1 PAARGAPP
9 RGAAGGSGPASPAQ
23 LDEAA
28 GQLRQP
34 GGLLPP
40 CWEGAQPVGHR
51 AASAPTRE
59 HEGFRSAPPAPLL
72 AAAGPAVAA
81 PPAEAAPV
89 APPQVSDADL
99 SASLRRRR
107 EELAALGRGPRR
119 FLVRTQLGFLN
130 VHREPGDPYIGEA
143 TTWSAACWRAR
154 PAAGWSAPPSADAA
168 RFGGSKVRRRMDLLP
183 RHADQR
189 IGRFRFARG
198 RRVRRFC
205 GSSSVGFGP
214 RPFSLKG
221 GVLKGSL
228 STAEKWGPEGWGPK
242 DGKGS
247 RGEYTLL
254 EAPRPWDPSPQGPI
268 SEPPTR
274 TFRAAGAAAARP
286 RRPPRPPLRPRR
298 RPPLRRPLADG
309 QVFHHRCQMQERGGW
324 LRHDRGGWSVRFFG
338 GFEWLQ
344 PIEEDG
350 TAS

>member
-1 PAARGAPP
+1 RTAAGPPAARGAPP

-130 VHREPGDPYIGEA
+130 VHREPGDPIGPGLRSSRLLLGIRGVEHELLGAEA
-143 TTWSAACWRAR
+143 TAA
-154 PAAGWSAPPSADAA
+154 AASGGPP
-168 RFGGSKVRRRMDLLP
+168 
-183 RHADQR
+183 
-189 IGRFRFARG
+189 
-198 RRVRRFC
+198 
-205 GSSSVGFGP
+205 
-214 RPFSLKG
+214 
-221 GVLKGSL
+221 
-228 STAEKWGPEGWGPK
+228 
-242 DGKGS
+242 
-247 RGEYTLL
+247 
-254 EAPRPWDPSPQGPI
+254 
-268 SEPPTR
+268 
-274 TFRAAGAAAARP
+274 RAAGAGGP
-286 RRPPRPPLRPRR
+286 GRRSDNVVGRL
-298 RPPLRRPLADG
+298 LEGEIVVGLE
-309 QVFHHRCQMQERGGW
+309 ERGGW

>member
-130 VHREPGDPYIGEA
+130 VHREPGDPYIGGPGLR
-143 TTWSAACWRAR
+143 SSR
-154 PAAGWSAPPSADAA
+154 
-168 RFGGSKVRRRMDLLP
+168 LL
-183 RHADQR
+183 
-189 IGRFRFARG
+189 
-198 RRVRRFC
+198 
-205 GSSSVGFGP
+205 
-214 RPFSLKG
+214 L
-221 GVLKGSL
+221 
-228 STAEKWGPEGWGPK
+228 
-242 DGKGS
+242 
-247 RGEYTLL
+247 
-254 EAPRPWDPSPQGPI
+254 
-268 SEPPTR
+268 
-274 TFRAAGAAAARP
+274 GAAAVSGPPPDARGVAL
-286 RRPPRPPLRPRR
+286 RAQRPPS
-298 RPPLRRPLADG
+298 G
-309 QVFHHRCQMQERGGW
+309 RCEHPGVWGRSQG
-324 LRHDRGGWSVRFFG
+324 V
-338 GFEWLQ
+338 
-344 PIEEDG
+344 
-350 TAS
+350 

>member
-1 PAARGAPP
+1 RTAAGPPAARGAPP

-130 VHREPGDPYIGEA
+130 VHREPGDPIGPGLR
-143 TTWSAACWRAR
+143 SSR
-154 PAAGWSAPPSADAA
+154 
-168 RFGGSKVRRRMDLLP
+168 LL
-183 RHADQR
+183 
-189 IGRFRFARG
+189 
-198 RRVRRFC
+198 
-205 GSSSVGFGP
+205 
-214 RPFSLKG
+214 L
-221 GVLKGSL
+221 
-228 STAEKWGPEGWGPK
+228 
-242 DGKGS
+242 
-247 RGEYTLL
+247 
-254 EAPRPWDPSPQGPI
+254 
-268 SEPPTR
+268 
-274 TFRAAGAAAARP
+274 GAAAVSGPPPDARGVAL
-286 RRPPRPPLRPRR
+286 RAQRPPS
-298 RPPLRRPLADG
+298 G
-309 QVFHHRCQMQERGGW
+309 RCEHPGVWGRSQG
-324 LRHDRGGWSVRFFG
+324 V
-338 GFEWLQ
+338 
-344 PIEEDG
+344 
-350 TAS
+350 

>member
-154 PAAGWSAPPSADAA
+154 
-168 RFGGSKVRRRMDLLP
+168 
-183 RHADQR
+183 
-189 IGRFRFARG
+189 
-198 RRVRRFC
+198 
-205 GSSSVGFGP
+205 
-214 RPFSLKG
+214 
-221 GVLKGSL
+221 
-228 STAEKWGPEGWGPK
+228 
-242 DGKGS
+242 
-247 RGEYTLL
+247 
-254 EAPRPWDPSPQGPI
+254 
-268 SEPPTR
+268 

>member
-154 PAAGWSAPPSADAA
+154 PA
-168 RFGGSKVRRRMDLLP
+168 
-183 RHADQR
+183 
-189 IGRFRFARG
+189 
-198 RRVRRFC
+198 
-205 GSSSVGFGP
+205 
-214 RPFSLKG
+214 
-221 GVLKGSL
+221 
-228 STAEKWGPEGWGPK
+228 
-242 DGKGS
+242 
-247 RGEYTLL
+247 
-254 EAPRPWDPSPQGPI
+254 
-268 SEPPTR
+268 
-274 TFRAAGAAAARP
+274 
-286 RRPPRPPLRPRR
+286 
-298 RPPLRRPLADG
+298 
-309 QVFHHRCQMQERGGW
+309 ERGGW

>member
-1 PAARGAPP
+1 MSCWAPRRRPRQPPEGPRGRRAPEARGA
-9 RGAAGGSGPASPAQ
+9 
-23 LDEAA
+23 
-28 GQLRQP
+28 
-34 GGLLPP
+34 
-40 CWEGAQPVGHR
+40 
-51 AASAPTRE
+51 
-59 HEGFRSAPPAPLL
+59 
-72 AAAGPAVAA
+72 
-81 PPAEAAPV
+81 
-89 APPQVSDADL
+89 
-99 SASLRRRR
+99 
-107 EELAALGRGPRR
+107 
-119 FLVRTQLGFLN
+119 
-130 VHREPGDPYIGEA
+130 EA